1 MTESSV
7 RDEPNLVAF
16 ACVSLLSNFWGS
28 VGRCD
33 EQSRPWFQS
42 AVGIRQ
48 SAVGIRQDQIAL
60 DYFCNIK
67 DFSSKK
73 NKNLFCS
80 PLYWAS

>member
-42 AVGIRQ
+42 AF
-48 SAVGIRQDQIAL
+48 GIRQDQIAL

-67 DFSSKK
+67 DFFFKNNIKK
-73 NKNLFCS
+73 I
-80 PLYWAS
+80 